1 MLGDIFTDYEMV
13 EMVTSGAAYATNW
26 EDEVGTIVKGTAAD
40 LVVIDNIHSN
50 PYRNLINAVDPDV
63 RLSIVGGLAI
73 YGDEDIMTA
82 LKGTDHEPAG
92 KFGKAVDITY
102 LAAPEGA
109 QTWASIT
116 ENLTMAMRFDPDEM
130 AAAFGDASDFDSVT
144 SGMSNVGLD
153 PWYTYGDERYFSV
166 INGSGNA
173 NAQISMSM
181 LYDRYY
187 DRAESLPAV
196 TDFEVIEGPTVV
208 PCDDGS
214 NPPCDN
220 GDSDNGG
227 TDNNGGTDTT
237 DNTDTS
243 DTGDSTD
250 NDGDTLPDNPLDDQQ
265 SSEEE
270 TKEKALLLFFVL
282 VVVMLVALF
291 FVSRG
296 GEDALAAEVRIE
308 KMWEE
313 GNEEVLQEAAF
324 VPSMPPMA
332 PPPAEEE

>member
-1 MLGDIFTDYEMV
+1 
-13 EMVTSGAAYATNW
+13 
-26 EDEVGTIVKGTAAD
+26 
-40 LVVIDNIHSN
+40 
-50 PYRNLINAVDPDV
+50 
-63 RLSIVGGLAI
+63 
-73 YGDEDIMTA
+73 
-82 LKGTDHEPAG
+82 
-92 KFGKAVDITY
+92 
-102 LAAPEGA
+102 
-109 QTWASIT
+109 
-116 ENLTMAMRFDPDEM
+116 
-130 AAAFGDASDFDSVT
+130 
-144 SGMSNVGLD
+144 
-153 PWYTYGDERYFSV
+153 
-166 INGSGNA
+166 
-173 NAQISMSM
+173 MSM

-220 GDSDNGG
+220 GDSDSNGG
-227 TDNNGGTDTT
+227 TNNGGTDTT
-237 DNTDTS
+237 DNT

-332 PPPAEEE
+332 PPPTEEE